1 MKLRIKG
8 NSLRLRLS
16 QSEVKRI
23 AEERRVEE
31 TVEFGALPH
40 QKMRY
45 AMQIDPLS
53 SDIYA
58 TFENCAITVFL
69 PEPMAKS
76 WAISNQVGLEKE
88 QYIGEGKM
96 LKLLIEKDFQC
107 LTARPDEDES
117 DNYPHPEAAVGHKA
131 ANCAN

>member
-16 QSEVKRI
+16 QSEVKRV
-23 AEERRVEE
+23 AEEGRVEE
-31 TVEFGALPH
+31 TVEFGLIAH

-45 AMQIDPLS
+45 ALQSDPLA

-58 TFENCAITVFL
+58 TFENGAITVCI
-69 PEPMAKS
+69 PEHAAKS
-76 WAISNQVGLEKE
+76 WATSNQVGLERE
-88 QYIGEGKM
+88 QNVGDGKT

-117 DNYPHPEAAVGHKA
+117 DNYPHPDAAVGHKP